1 MFDCATN
8 QAMRLSF
15 QCYTSHYTEVYASLW
30 NLNYGTEVIKENQ
43 RVIKEAEDVV
53 KDVAK
58 ETCDVVKAFLS
69 SKSKFANMSE
79 YVNLNRQVC

>member
-1 MFDCATN
+1 
-8 QAMRLSF
+8 MRLSF
-15 QCYTSHYTEVYASLW
+15 QCYTSHYTEFHATLW

-58 ETCDVVKAFLS
+58 ETCDVVKSIFPL
-69 SKSKFANMSE
+69 KK
-79 YVNLNRQVC
+79 